1 MWYKEGRDRW
11 SGEPTVLARSWGLIL
26 TTCSGK
32 ETSWVKAMDQS
43 LSDDQRRAK
52 RVRRFTIGVTLA
64 MIVLCNA
71 IVLVGLWA
79 SGINLDELA
88 ATPDVFNSKQDICL
102 RLGWQSVTGAAEPVP
117 LCSEWIHLSDPS
129 GKTHQLQRETKFRQ
143 GSDGQY
149 YIDRAGHADY
159 RLLILVLVVVA
170 IIALG
175 LVAKWYLVGWYRL
188 RLESAASHG
197 ASLVH

>member
-1 MWYKEGRDRW
+1 ME
-11 SGEPTVLARSWGLIL
+11 
-26 TTCSGK
+26 
-32 ETSWVKAMDQS
+32 QS
-43 LSDDQRRAK
+43 MGTASHSQPLSDDQHRAK
-52 RVRRFTIGVTLA
+52 RVRRFTIGVSL
-64 MIVLCNA
+64 VLIIICNA

-102 RLGWQSVTGAAEPVP
+102 RLGWRSVTGAAEPVP

-129 GKTHQLQRETKFRQ
+129 GKTHQLQREIKFRQ
-143 GSDGQY
+143 GPDGQY
-149 YIDRAGHADY
+149 YVDQGRQADY
-159 RLLILVLVVVA
+159 RLLIMVLVVVVV
-170 IIALG
+170 IAFG

-188 RLESAASHG
+188 RLESAAGHG